1 MTVDDVYLVG
11 LADDGV
17 GPEPGP
23 GLPPQ
28 LDDSGVVLG
37 QVYLQKVRIQ
47 VMCTILCTRECEPA
61 NLTRTSIPGIAPH
74 YFSTPVLPYSQVS
87 Q

>member
-37 QVYLQKVRIQ
+37 QVHLPQKKVRIQ
-47 VMCTILCTRECEPA
+47 VMCTILCTRESEPA
-61 NLTRTSIPGIAPH
+61 NLTSTALPRMAP
-74 YFSTPVLPYSQVS
+74 Y
-87 Q
+87 

>member
-28 LDDSGVVLG
+28 LDDGGVVLG
-37 QVYLQKVRIQ
+37 QVHLHNRRSEYKLCAQFYARGKV
-47 VMCTILCTRECEPA
+47 
-61 NLTRTSIPGIAPH
+61 NLPI
-74 YFSTPVLPYSQVS
+74 
-87 Q
+87 